1 MMDKEIRY
9 FESPV
14 TIRAKDD
21 GDSRTI
27 EGIAAVFDK
36 LSRNLGWFR
45 EKIDPA
51 AFDNCDMAD
60 VIACRNHD
68 PDKVMARTTAKTLDL
83 DTDKV
88 GLNYSFE
95 APETSA
101 GNDTLEDIRIGN
113 IRHSSFAFTVSKD
126 MWEEDEDGGEIR
138 TILEFKKLYDV
149 SPVTNPAYFG
159 TDVSVNEFDV
169 AKRSHELWKKSRKVH
184 KDAAET
190 IKEAL
195 KEKEE
200 TPADTL
206 SVREAEQILIEI
218 N

>member
-1 MMDKEIRY
+1 MDKEIRY

-14 TIRAKDD
+14 TIRKKDD

-27 EGIAAVFDK
+27 DGRAAIFNT

-51 AFDNCDMAD
+51 AFDNCDMSD

-68 PDKVMARTTAKTLDL
+68 PDKVMARTTAETLDL
-83 DTDKV
+83 GTDKE
-88 GLNYSFE
+88 GLNYSFD
-95 APETSA
+95 APDTSA

-113 IRHSSFAFTVSKD
+113 IQYSSFAFTVAKD
-126 MWEEDEDGGEIR
+126 AWEEDEDAGEIR

-159 TDVSVNEFDV
+159 TDVTANEFDV
-169 AKRSHELWKKSRKVH
+169 AKRSHDEWK
-184 KDAAET
+184 DEN
-190 IKEAL
+190 KED
-195 KEKEE
+195 EKEI
-200 TPADTL
+200 PPDTL
-206 SVREAEQILIEI
+206 SVREAEQQLIELA
-218 N
+218 